1 MKSVFWQEVQ
11 QKDAVAK
18 RKEKLLNYM
27 LLLGVTP
34 TLPNTFLNFAVP
46 DRASFGDTNIA
57 GHTEAPRMVVAP

>member
-1 MKSVFWQEVQ
+1 MLFTSFQ
-11 QKDAVAK
+11 VAK

>member
-1 MKSVFWQEVQ
+1 
-11 QKDAVAK
+11 
-18 RKEKLLNYM
+18 M